1 MALKI
6 NILSNEFV
14 RPSSPT
20 KDVFKKYQISSLD
33 QIIPPI
39 SIPVILYY
47 SHDESSPTTQHDM
60 SSRLR
65 ESLSD
70 TLTLFYPLAGRL
82 NKGDNSVDCND
93 MGVRYIEAKVDSLI
107 MDVIGCDEAIV
118 IDQLI
123 PPMNKIPS
131 EVDEEE
137 LFVIQVNYFNC
148 GGIAIGA
155 YIPHKIADGCS
166 YFSFIT
172 SWATISRGDI
182 IVVKPSFISSSLFPP
197 KKNFV
202 NQSPQLD
209 LGTESLVTRK
219 FVFIGSQIKTMRAK
233 AKTDH
238 PDMGEPTR
246 VEVVTAFIWKY
257 ASGDKLRKEYI
268 ASHNVNLR
276 TRMVP
281 PVPEHVF
288 GNLIGLGYAISK
300 FEDSDLA
307 ILARNVRDGIK
318 TVNDEAIQMVRGEE
332 GFAMMMEYVENMSE
346 LLKSKEVELFRFSSW
361 CRFGVYEAD
370 FGMGKPIWA
379 SLASVNMKNF
389 ALFIDS
395 NSKDGIEA
403 WVTMTEEDM
412 TRFQLAF
419 AEANSSE

>member
-20 KDVFKKYQISSLD
+20 NDVFKKYQISSLD
-33 QIIPPI
+33 QNIPPL
-39 SIPVILYY
+39 SIPIILYY

-82 NKGDNSVDCND
+82 NKGENSVDCND

-107 MDVIGCDEAIV
+107 MDVIGCDETIV

-172 SWATISRGDI
+172 SWATISRGDN

-197 KKNFV
+197 KKNCV
-202 NQSPQLD
+202 YHIPQLD
-209 LGTESLVTRK
+209 FGKECLVTRRI
-219 FVFIGSQIKTMRAK
+219 VFHGSQIKTMQAK
-233 AKTDH
+233 AKIDH
-238 PDMGEPTR
+238 PDMDEPTR
-246 VEVVTAFIWKY
+246 VEVVSAFIWKH
-257 ASGDKLRKEYI
+257 ASGDKPGKQYV
-268 ASHNVNLR
+268 ASHMVNLR

-281 PVPEHVF
+281 PVPENTF
-288 GNLIGLGYAISK
+288 GNLIGMVYTIPK
-300 FEDSDLA
+300 YEDSDLA
-307 ILARNVRDGIK
+307 ILARNVREGIK
-318 TVNDEAIQMVRGEE
+318 TINDEAIQSFRGEE
-332 GFAMMMEYVENMSE
+332 GYALMMKLVENMSE

-361 CRFGVYEAD
+361 CRFRVYEAD

-379 SLASVNMKNF
+379 SIASMNIKNF

-395 NSKDGIEA
+395 KSKDGIEA